1 MERTGDNGSDDRLD
15 GPVLDT
21 ANGQDY
27 YKTNGTPRLW
37 PESCVS
43 RGPSTASCPP
53 SAWGLAGSWGA
64 DRRRGGSPR
73 LHWAWPQPARRPF
86 PRGGGPPEAASRPGR
101 GPHNLPAGRP
111 A

>member
-27 YKTNGTPRLW
+27 YTTDGTPRSW

-64 DRRRGGSPR
+64 DRRRGAASR
-73 LHWAWPQPARRPF
+73 LHWAWPEPPRRPSR
-86 PRGGGPPEAASRPGR
+86 RGGEPPETIFHPRPVAS
-101 GPHNLPAGRP
+101 N
-111 A
+111 